1 MDKIE
6 ALLQTLSH
14 RVPVLKCRPM
24 VEWWWSRPTPIPQGW
39 WMPFGLTGTTL
50 RYCTSNRVE
59 ATGLQHII
67 HLWSISLLY
76 QYLMS
81 NVFIFEGRRDLG
93 LVAGSQAEVNASEGP
108 QSWRKHLSTLQQQSC
123 LVSTRLNQ
131 KLTWHSDSQELI
143 LCLTLTFILWL

>member
-50 RYCTSNRVE
+50 RYTQHWRPQE
-59 ATGLQHII
+59 A
-67 HLWSISLLY
+67 W
-76 QYLMS
+76 
-81 NVFIFEGRRDLG
+81 IFHMDT
-93 LVAGSQAEVNASEGP
+93 
-108 QSWRKHLSTLQQQSC
+108 QSFNQLSTYHVIYNISFIYLLVKNCISIWCVMYLYLKGGGTWDWSQDPKQRSMLQKARNRGANIFQLFSNSPVW
-123 LVSTRLNQ
+123 LVQR
-131 KLTWHSDSQELI
+131 
-143 LCLTLTFILWL
+143 